1 MFDWIIE
8 KLQNIAIWLVGFGAA
23 VGLGWWYNPEISQ
36 YLGKKQP
43 QSTALPA
50 AVSGMEVSEVS
61 RLIKVA
67 EPAVKDAA
75 GWAADILAVLK
86 LHRLPQV
93 RENVC
98 SVIAVADQ
106 ESGFVA
112 NPAIPNLGKMS
123 EKAVNDKLHKL
134 SLLGDGAILFLNQ
147 FPNKQ
152 NSFMQRIRNA
162 RTERDLDLAYR
173 DLIAGLEQY
182 IRQYKLGLLVD
193 NGIARDLIEGSNE
206 IDTIGSMQVAV
217 DFAVQHEMEKRGG
230 KALTLED
237 IYKVRDNMYTR
248 QGGLYYGTLLLLGYD
263 TGYDKKLYRFAD
275 FNAGRYSSR
284 NAAFQSVVGSLLG
297 KKIATDGDLLIY
309 KADGDVSLSVSGTEQ
324 AVRDIVK
331 KLALDLN
338 EFRIRR
344 DLMQEK
350 KLAFNDTPTY
360 KAIMTA
366 YASAKKVKPTY
377 AIVPQIQ
384 LHSEKTSRILTT
396 EKFANTVYAR
406 YQKCVAQ
413 P

>member
-23 VGLGWWYNPEISQ
+23 VGLGWWYYPEISQ
-36 YLGKKQP
+36 HLGKKQP

-106 ESGFVA
+106 EAGFVA

-206 IDTIGSMQVAV
+206 IDTIGSM
-217 DFAVQHEMEKRGG
+217 
-230 KALTLED
+230 
-237 IYKVRDNMYTR
+237 
-248 QGGLYYGTLLLLGYD
+248 
-263 TGYDKKLYRFAD
+263 
-275 FNAGRYSSR
+275 
-284 NAAFQSVVGSLLG
+284 
-297 KKIATDGDLLIY
+297 
-309 KADGDVSLSVSGTEQ
+309 
-324 AVRDIVK
+324 
-331 KLALDLN
+331 
-338 EFRIRR
+338 
-344 DLMQEK
+344 
-350 KLAFNDTPTY
+350 
-360 KAIMTA
+360 
-366 YASAKKVKPTY
+366 
-377 AIVPQIQ
+377 
-384 LHSEKTSRILTT
+384 
-396 EKFANTVYAR
+396 
-406 YQKCVAQ
+406 
-413 P
+413 